1 MSEQVRSEFYQIDAD
16 DNYHGQDDIVIEY
29 NEHDKDYPLS
39 ITAEL
44 ETGEEIGLVL
54 TALDVK
60 RILAQA
66 WVAGII

>member
-1 MSEQVRSEFYQIDAD
+1 MSEQLKSEFYQIDAE
-16 DNYHGQDDIVIEY
+16 DNYHGQDGLVIEW
-29 NEHDKDYPLS
+29 NENDTDYPIS

-44 ETGEEIGLVL
+44 ETGEEIGLIL